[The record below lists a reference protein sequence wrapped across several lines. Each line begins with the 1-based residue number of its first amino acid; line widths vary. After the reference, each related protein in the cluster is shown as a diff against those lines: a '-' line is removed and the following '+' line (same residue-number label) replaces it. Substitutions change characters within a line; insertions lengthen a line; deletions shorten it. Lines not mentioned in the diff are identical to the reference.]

1 MSKFQIKDEIKRNN
15 KLNITFKLDTVN
27 NFIIFNIDEIN
38 TYLKQFISSYL
49 WKQHTGTPITLEGIF
64 NNQLKISTEFLDVNS
79 SFSLEVILNNG
90 ESVRSSPLIITQ
102 DILDNFDID
111 TEEPTT
117 DCVRTTL
124 TIPEA
129 IGSGFVNFA
138 FVYELGTYNILTEEY
153 DFGAYSIEKIYEITA
168 NNLSDNFIILFQNL
182 ISSNFNVNLNPNEIS
197 GIALD
202 DPNSISNTNT
212 KLRFLDDSELAYREI
227 SLHVSDINGTDI
239 LFGQSVEI
247 ISCGIR
253 ENPLNNT

>member
-1 MSKFQIKDEIKRNN
+1 MNKFEIRDTKERNN
-15 KLNITFKLDTVN
+15 KLNITFKLDIVN

-90 ESVRSSPLIITQ
+90 ESVRSAPVIITQ
-102 DILDNFDID
+102 DILDNFN

-117 DCVRTTL
+117 DCLSTTL
-124 TIPEA
+124 TIPETS
-129 IGSGFVNFA
+129 GSSLVNFS

-153 DFGAYSIEKIYEITA
+153 DFSAHSIETIYEIVE
-168 NNLSDNFIILFQNL
+168 NNLSNNFIILFQNL
-182 ISSNFNVNLNPNEIS
+182 ISSNFNVNLNPNKIS

-212 KLRFLDDSELAYREI
+212 KLRFLDNIELASREI
-227 SLHVSDINGTDI
+227 TLEGNINGTNI
-239 LFGQSVEI
+239 LFGNSVEV
-247 ISCGIR
+247 ISCG
-253 ENPLNNT
+253 EF